1 MTNFFKM
8 SAKCVPVSKLRSR
21 STKSGR
27 HYTPAKTAN
36 FEAMIKAQAKIMMG
50 FKKPTDEPVNLIVAF
65 YFPVFK
71 SWSKAKKNAAING
84 EVTQKPD
91 VSNLIKS
98 VEDALNGVVYVDDC
112 QIVRIV
118 AVKHFVEIGHEGVEI
133 IVNLAEDKKWDQ

>member
-1 MTNFFKM
+1 
-8 SAKCVPVSKLRSR
+8 
-21 STKSGR
+21 
-27 HYTPAKTAN
+27 
-36 FEAMIKAQAKIMMG
+36 MIKAQAKIMMG
-50 FKKPTDEPVNLIVAF
+50 FKEPTSDPIELIVAF

-71 SWSKAKKNAAING
+71 SWSKAKKISAING

-91 VSNLIKS
+91 VSNLVKS

-118 AVKHFVEIGHEGVEI
+118 AVKHFVEIGNEGVEI